1 MGPFKHEVDD
11 GLDCRKAAYECLY
24 TLLDSCLD
32 QLDIFQFMEYVIRGL
47 NDHYDIKTLCFLFIR
62 RLVQSAPLSV
72 VQRVDPFV
80 TEMTKLLLSKVKQNA
95 VKQEQEKNDE
105 LKRAALRAVHSLT
118 SSPGSRWTSQWKEI
132 IKFFF
137 KNDEFRK
144 LKLYGIAEKIP
155 F

>member
-118 SSPGSRWTSQWKEI
+118 LLPEAGELLGG
-132 IKFFF
+132 
-137 KNDEFRK
+137 RK
-144 LKLYGIAEKIP
+144 LIN
-155 F
+155 FF